1 MTSQTGKQ
9 PRVTPLRVVLV
20 DYALRLLLRD
30 QDEQPLDAL

>member
-9 PRVTPLRVVLV
+9 HRVTPLGGVIM

>member
-1 MTSQTGKQ
+1 
-9 PRVTPLRVVLV
+9 LRVVLM